1 MTEQTQRDD
10 VKIPTQAAAPA
21 EETLA
26 GAAET
31 VVAEAATEPAP
42 AADAGTASGEAV
54 AEAVVEPAS
63 VDAASEV
70 DVPAEP
76 APAADAGTAS
86 DEAVAEAVEGPV
98 PAADA
103 GTASG
108 EVVAEAVVEPVS
120 VDAASEVDAPAEPAP
135 AADAGTASDEAAAAR
150 PKKRLRDRRGLRAA
164 VRWTAAVVAFAALGG
179 ATAYAVTQ
187 PERTEIPGLRTPD
200 DGRWT
205 YPALKLPK
213 LPAGAPRP
221 LDGDHNR
228 PRRHYADVRGL
239 LLPAPAGAK
248 VDKTFPGATGWLP
261 TRDFLEVYK
270 EDDRKELT
278 GTLEQNTLRH
288 IAARA
293 WTMADG
299 TRAEVYLLQFETWG
313 YSSDVKDKLVVDGK
327 LAKAEAADYDTDWD
341 STSLRDP
348 ELHLSIYGEE
358 KPRGAEHV
366 RFGYIQA
373 GDVLALVVFS
383 KAGTQP
389 AVPFHQAVLLQ
400 AQLLG

>member
-1 MTEQTQRDD
+1 MTEQTQSDD
-10 VKIPTQAAAPA
+10 VKIPVQAAAPA
-21 EETLA
+21 EETLVDAVPEQAPSGGEA
-26 GAAET
+26 GEAVSAEAASVVEVSAQAAPVEAAET
-31 VVAEAATEPAP
+31 VVAEAATEPA
-42 AADAGTASGEAV
+42 
-54 AEAVVEPAS
+54 VVEPA
-63 VDAASEV
+63 
-70 DVPAEP
+70 PAES
-76 APAADAGTAS
+76 ASADVTS
-86 DEAVAEAVEGPV
+86 EA
-98 PAADA
+98 
-103 GTASG
+103 
-108 EVVAEAVVEPVS
+108 
-120 VDAASEVDAPAEPAP
+120 DAPAESAGASSGEA
-135 AADAGTASDEAAAAR
+135 AADDVAAPVPAEAASAEAAAAR

-205 YPALKLPK
+205 YPALKVPK

-239 LLPAPAGAK
+239 LLPVPAGAK

-261 TRDFLEVYK
+261 TRDFLEVYT

-293 WTMADG
+293 WTMGDG
-299 TRAEVYLLQFETWG
+299 TRAEVYLLQFETSG
-313 YSSDVKDKLVVDGK
+313 YSSDVKDKLVVDGT
-327 LAKAEAADYDTDWD
+327 LAKAETADYDTDWD
-341 STSLRDP
+341 STLLRDP
-348 ELHLSIYGEE
+348 ELHLSVYGEE

>member
-1 MTEQTQRDD
+1 MTEQTQSDD
-10 VKIPTQAAAPA
+10 VTIPAQAAAPA
-21 EETLA
+21 EETLTDA
-26 GAAET
+26 APAAAPSGDDAAEAVPAEAAGP
-31 VVAEAATEPAP
+31 VVAEATTEPASTENAP
-42 AADAGTASGEAV
+42 VQPSPVDATSAADAPVEPV
-54 AEAVVEPAS
+54 PAEAV
-63 VDAASEV
+63 SEV
-70 DVPAEP
+70 VSAEP
-76 APAADAGTAS
+76 A
-86 DEAVAEAVEGPV
+86 
-98 PAADA
+98 
-103 GTASG
+103 
-108 EVVAEAVVEPVS
+108 
-120 VDAASEVDAPAEPAP
+120 AP
-135 AADAGTASDEAAAAR
+135 R
-150 PKKRLRDRRGLRAA
+150 PRKRLRERRGLRAA

-179 ATAYAVTQ
+179 AAAYAVTQ

-221 LDGDHNR
+221 LDGDHNP
-228 PRRHYADVRGL
+228 PRRHYADIRTL

-261 TRDFLEVYK
+261 TRDFLEVFR
-270 EDDRKELT
+270 EDDRKKLT
-278 GTLEQNTLRH
+278 GKLEQNTLRH

-293 WTMADG
+293 WTMGDG
-299 TRAEVYLLQFETWG
+299 TRAEVYLLQFATWG
-313 YSSDVKDKLVVDGK
+313 YSSDVKDALIDDGT

-341 STSLRDP
+341 STSLDDSD
-348 ELHLSIYGEE
+348 LHLSLYDED

-366 RFGYIQA
+366 RYGYVQS
-373 GDVLALVVFS
+373 GDVVAMVVLS